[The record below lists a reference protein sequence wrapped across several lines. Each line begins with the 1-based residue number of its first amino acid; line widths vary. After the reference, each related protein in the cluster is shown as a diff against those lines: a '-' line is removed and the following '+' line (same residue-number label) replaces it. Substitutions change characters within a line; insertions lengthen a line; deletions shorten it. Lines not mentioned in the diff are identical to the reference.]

1 SDRLGRIRNARWNIG
16 IIEWIEKRI
25 TKEHERPAAVMMMMT
40 AHKTDA
46 GKSETVTIAVTIR
59 TIWVSVT
66 VRSRRVIYINP
77 RFVCAAT
84 HIAHNIPIIRTPG
97 QPDCVL
103 RHTCAN
109 LSLAYQRL
117 IAGRKGLV
125 NFGVSGTSCLGGGTT
140 SKS

>member
-1 SDRLGRIRNARWNIG
+1 M
-16 IIEWIEKRI
+16 
-25 TKEHERPAAVMMMMT
+25 MMMMT

-77 RFVCAAT
+77 RFGWAAT
-84 HIAHNIPIIRTPG
+84 HIAHNLPIGRTPG

-103 RHTCAN
+103 RHPCAN
-109 LSLAYQRL
+109 LSLAYQRMV
-117 IAGRKGLV
+117 AGRKGLV
-125 NFGVSGTSCLGGGTT
+125 NFGVSGHCYLEDVKSRMSSLAHCLAELDI
-140 SKS
+140 SEDNR